1 MRSPGGSPV
10 DVGEILEI
18 VRGLHSP
25 GILKALST
33 IDLRGSSGRARVDVL
48 AVWKRFPPGVKTY
61 ERELRGADLFIL
73 AVDRRLFERDVREG
87 FLGEVVAGRLLA
99 PYRGLLGVDYLW
111 RWEVLFKRRKVTE
124 ALTSL
129 ALEYPQLSSE
139 ILIEPRYFLFEN
151 LRRMTRI
158 YPPISSIYQGFM
170 GERSGE
176 AVEAAMRGYREAM
189 RELVEE
195 GCIHLKDGY
204 VTLDRG
210 FVEKALRRRFR
221 AISFLRMVERALRS
235 YLIRGFQ
242 GVVELLDFSLE
253 MAGQLG
259 KELIGERDRV
269 RMEDPKRFLHLP
281 TTLGTISLTE
291 RTGIEDFIRRVKP
304 LGEVSEFR
312 MERSGGVLN
321 EVYVLYFRRN
331 GGEERALVKKYQNWI
346 GFKWFPLALWTLG
359 TQDFAVLGRSRLER
373 EYTINSLLHRERYP
387 VPSIY
392 HVNLNR
398 RLLIREF
405 IEGESL
411 VETVKEV
418 LSRGVE
424 GGSGWQL
431 RRLGEIIAGVHG
443 LGVSI
448 GDSKPENFIASPGG
462 EIYLIDLE
470 QGAHK
475 GNRAWDLAEFL
486 YYSGHYASL
495 LTDLD
500 HVADL
505 ARAFIEGYLKGGG
518 EVGVVEDVA
527 GLQYTR
533 VFSLFTLPQVI
544 YTISKTCRE
553 AVRR

>member
-1 MRSPGGSPV
+1 LRSPGGSPV

-424 GGSGWQL
+424 DGSGWQL

>member
-1 MRSPGGSPV
+1 LGSPGESPV

-33 IDLRGSSGRARVDVL
+33 IDLRGSPGRARVDVL
-48 AVWKRFPPGVKTY
+48 AVWERFPPGVKTY

-73 AVDRRLFERDVREG
+73 AVDRGLFERDVREG

-99 PYRGLLGVDYLW
+99 PYRGLLGMDYLW

-170 GERSGE
+170 GEMSKE
-176 AVEAAMRGYREAM
+176 AVEAAMKGYREAM
-189 RELVEE
+189 RELVEK

-321 EVYVLYFRRN
+321 EVYVLYFRRD

-373 EYTINSLLHRERYP
+373 EYTINSLLHREGYP

-392 HVNLNR
+392 HVDLNR

-424 GGSGWQL
+424 GDSGWQL

-553 AVRR
+553 ALRR

>member
-321 EVYVLYFRRN
+321 EVYVLYFRRD

-424 GGSGWQL
+424 DGSGWQL